1 MTLQV
6 RSVVAGVRPAG
17 EPIAPVLADAA
28 PGWTPVLAAE
38 ADGTRTVVKVAD
50 WIGGTG
56 SKPATGYI
64 GGSGSTELR
73 SAPGDGFDFKQE
85 AL

>member
-6 RSVVAGVRPAG
+6 RSVVAGVRPVG

-28 PGWTPVLAAE
+28 PGWTPVLVAE
-38 ADGTRTVVKVAD
+38 ADGARTVVKVAD

-64 GGSGSTELR
+64 PPVGSTSLEPTP
-73 SAPGDGFDFKQE
+73 SGGFDFKQE
-85 AL
+85 AV